1 MAISKRG
8 SVNLAVGSHSCEGR
22 RGEPRLLLLSLLPFF
37 AEWVGIKGKGG
48 TVLGMCWWKDSP
60 TDCFDLANKIL
71 PHVEP
76 WKAEGTEGEKS
87 QHGCTQPTRSSESQ
101 IWKLFPEQ
109 AGPRVVSLTFL
120 SLV

>member
-1 MAISKRG
+1 M
-8 SVNLAVGSHSCEGR
+8 
-22 RGEPRLLLLSLLPFF
+22 RGEEESQDCFCYLFCPFLLSGW
-37 AEWVGIKGKGG
+37 ASKGKEGQFWG
-48 TVLGMCWWKDSP
+48 CVDGRILPLT
-60 TDCFDLANKIL
+60 DLANKIL